1 MKEHYRYPRSTSYIA
16 EQFQVDRVVRGSA
29 VGTFNFKEL
38 KGSAVGE
45 HQFQGAER
53 IGIGILK
60 GSACSREH
68 QCQGAVRKGRENRIE
83 HIKKREISR
92 S

>member
-1 MKEHYRYPRSTSYIA
+1 MKEHYIYHRSTTYIA

-38 KGSAVGE
+38 KGSAAGE

-53 IGIGILK
+53 IEIGILK
-60 GSACSREH
+60 GSACSREN
-68 QCQGAVRKGRENRIE
+68 QCQGTERKGR
-83 HIKKREISR
+83 
-92 S
+92 